1 MKHRKLM
8 LAIILLFML
17 ASQVHSQEDSMD
29 PVARQMMASM
39 DAPTRP
45 EAVGSNSSML
55 NIDLFSA
62 DKASRSI
69 AGEWNLELEN
79 GATFNLALSQSGGV
93 IFGSGNITSSALT
106 QVATASGSLSGDIL
120 RLYIVPEDGTKL
132 YALSLDLS
140 GKTPAKTYS
149 IFSSNAAT
157 LSGTVRKV
165 SYSILE

>member
-1 MKHRKLM
+1 MKYRKLL
-8 LAIILLFML
+8 LASTLLVML
-17 ASQVHSQEDSMD
+17 ASQVHCQEDSMD

-39 DAPTRP
+39 DAPGQP
-45 EAVGSNSSML
+45 EAARSNSSML

-69 AGEWNLELEN
+69 AGEWNLELGN

-93 IFGSGNITSSALT
+93 IFGSGNVTFSAQT
-106 QVATASGSLSGDIL
+106 QAATASGSLSGDIL
-120 RLYIVPEDGTKL
+120 RLYIVPVDGTKL

-140 GKTPAKTYS
+140 GQTPAKTYS
-149 IFSSNAAT
+149 IFSSDAAT